1 MQAFLIDFHSIFRW
15 VVLLT
20 AIGAVVLSALAASGS
35 RPWDAVSDHFSLFF
49 TVAMDVQLLI
59 GLVLWVAEQ
68 RWSISD
74 TFLTW
79 LHPLL
84 MIAAVGLAHVGRVR
98 ADRVEGDKQ
107 RGTVAA
113 LFFGASLIVLVLAIP
128 LSAWPL

>member
-1 MQAFLIDFHSIFRW
+1 MQAFLTDFHSIFRW

-20 AIGAVVLSALAASGS
+20 AIGAVALSALAASGS
-35 RPWDAVSDHFSLFF
+35 RPWDALSDRFSLFF
-49 TVAMDVQLLI
+49 TIAMDIQLLI
-59 GLVLWVAEQ
+59 GLVLWVVEQ

-98 ADRVEGDKQ
+98 ADRSEGDRQ
-107 RGTVAA
+107 RGTVAS
-113 LFFGASLIVLVLAIP
+113 LFFGASLIVVVLAIP